1 MKLNFYITELLWP
14 PTGSGQ
20 VVLSSQKQRLV
31 ISAHPAAQEMFAHT
45 WSDVSQPRS
54 PIDHRA
60 GAWLYWSSSIYALDQ
75 GKCGR
80 AEKAMWAE
88 RRRTGRGGRR
98 APFSQHVVLLHSA
111 PLLIKLPLTTKS
123 EATTG
128 HAHYFTRPN
137 GGGCTTQSNKSVCVG
152 GGSRGREGERESRT
166 TARQLAHIRGRH
178 VT

>member
-1 MKLNFYITELLWP
+1 
-14 PTGSGQ
+14 
-20 VVLSSQKQRLV
+20 
-31 ISAHPAAQEMFAHT
+31 
-45 WSDVSQPRS
+45 
-54 PIDHRA
+54 
-60 GAWLYWSSSIYALDQ
+60 
-75 GKCGR
+75 
-80 AEKAMWAE
+80 MWAE

-152 GGSRGREGERESRT
+152 GGAEGGRERGRAGPPHGNLHTSVAGTLHKSGPRHARDRRSARPRRAARRLTPVGVLVAAGRLASASRGGH
-166 TARQLAHIRGRH
+166 ARCCA
-178 VT
+178 T